1 MIVKELD
8 SLESNDKFEQ
18 AGHYAESQLAFY
30 LKREFKDDPQIFV
43 FNNLRL
49 EKAGDACQIDHLVLH
64 PYGII
69 IIESK
74 SVTTRVE
81 VNELG
86 EWKRWFNNVWQG
98 MPSPVLQAQRQG
110 KFLKNYLEANVEK
123 LLNKIFFGKQAHF
136 TKMPID
142 VLVAISDSGIINRPK
157 NDKLDSVSKADQ
169 IADKTKAIIADYH
182 KKNSLLSLNAP
193 PYEFSKDEI
202 PRICEFLL
210 THHQP
215 AKIKISPSEKSTPVI
230 TKKIESI
237 PKKIISVSPNNIQ
250 KPEFANKPVVKNVN
264 TNLQSI
270 CSHCQ
275 SKNLSIL
282 YGHSYYFKCHNCNK
296 NTAIKNIC
304 SQCGS
309 LEKTRKSGLQFFTE
323 CQKCDTSR
331 LLHTN
336 SFTMTD

>member
-8 SLESNDKFEQ
+8 PLKSNDKFEQ
-18 AGHYAESQLAFY
+18 AGHHAESQLAFY
-30 LKREFKDDPQIFV
+30 LKREFEYDPQIFV
-43 FNNLRL
+43 FNHLRL

-64 PYGII
+64 PYGMI

-86 EWKRWFNNVWQG
+86 EWKRWFNNAWQG

-110 KFLKNYLEANVEK
+110 KFLKDYLEDNVEK
-123 LLNKIFFGKQAHF
+123 LLNTMLFGKQAHF
-136 TKMPID
+136 IKMPID
-142 VLVAISDSGIINRPK
+142 VFVAISDSGIINRPK
-157 NDKLDSVSKADQ
+157 NDNLENVSKADQ
-169 IADKTKAIIADYH
+169 VADKITAIITEYR
-182 KKNSLLSLNAP
+182 KKNSLLSLVP
-193 PYEFSKDEI
+193 PYMFDKDEI

-215 AKIKISPSEKSTPVI
+215 AKIKIAPPEKSTPVI
-230 TKKIESI
+230 TKKIELI
-237 PKKIISVSPNNIQ
+237 PKKIISVSPNNIH
-250 KPEFANKPVVKNVN
+250 KPDFENKPVVKKININSQN
-264 TNLQSI
+264 TCL
-270 CSHCQ
+270 HCQ
-275 SKNLSIL
+275 AKNLSIL
-282 YGHSYYFKCHNCNK
+282 YGNSYYFKCHNCNK

-304 SQCGS
+304 SQCGNP
-309 LEKTRKSGLQFFTE
+309 EKTRKNGLQFFTE

-336 SFTMTD
+336 SSTITD

>member
-8 SLESNDKFEQ
+8 SLELGDKFEQ
-18 AGHYAESQLAFY
+18 AGYSAESQLAFY

-43 FNNLRL
+43 FNHLRL

-74 SVTTRVE
+74 SVTTRLE

-86 EWKRWFNNVWQG
+86 EWKRWFNNGWQG
-98 MPSPVLQAQRQG
+98 IPSPVLQAQRQS
-110 KFLKNYLEANVEK
+110 KFLKNYLEDHVEK
-123 LLNKIFFGKQAHF
+123 LLNTMLFGKQAHF
-136 TKMPID
+136 IKMPID
-142 VLVAISDSGIINRPK
+142 LFVAISDSGIINRPK
-157 NDKLDSVSKADQ
+157 NSKLDSVSKADQ
-169 IADKTKAIIADYH
+169 IPDKIKAIIAEYR
-182 KKNSLLSLNAP
+182 KKDSLLSLTP
-193 PYEFSKDEI
+193 PYAFDKNEI
-202 PRICEFLL
+202 PKICEFFL

-215 AKIKISPSEKSTPVI
+215 AKTKIASPEKSTPVI
-230 TKKIESI
+230 TEKIELI
-237 PKKIISVSPNNIQ
+237 PQKSISVSLNKIH
-250 KPEFANKPVVKNVN
+250 KPEFKNKPVVKKININSQN
-264 TNLQSI
+264 T

-275 SKNLSIL
+275 NQNLSIL

-304 SQCGS
+304 SQCGNP
-309 LEKTRKSGLQFFTE
+309 EKTRKSGLQFFTE
-323 CQKCDTSR
+323 CQKCETSR

-336 SFTMTD
+336 SSITTD